1 MIHVVFQQADI
12 EVLQKAIEM
21 DETLPGDIVEIKD
34 DYAVGPLANLDAAE
48 GWQERTNWWMSLI
61 DNTPYKE
68 TTGMIDDRLAVHHLK
83 QKLDEGSDEV
93 WLWMGQNQHDV
104 CGYYWL
110 MSQLKD
116 YQGRI
121 FVLYLNNL
129 PFLNEKGGL
138 FYPAAIHEILP
149 KEILKAK
156 KLARPITLS
165 EFEVDPDEWK
175 KLSNENAMVRILEGG
190 KKIVSREETFY
201 DKELLSYISGEWQ
214 KVHKVFTSLFSKMKV
229 RTGDV
234 FLSWRMKRLA
244 EEGKLEIQ
252 GDWTK
257 TAWKEVQVKLAGV
270 TPSASVAEENAAAEI
285 AR

>member
-1 MIHVVFQQADI
+1 MIHIVFQQADI
-12 EVLQKAIEM
+12 EVLNKAIEM
-21 DETLPGDIVEIKD
+21 DEALAGEIVQVKD
-34 DYAVGPLANLDAAE
+34 DYAVGPLANLQTPE

-61 DNTPYKE
+61 ENTPYKE
-68 TTGMIDDRLAVHHLK
+68 SVGMIDDRLAVHQLK
-83 QKLDEGSDEV
+83 KKLEEGTDDV

-129 PFLNEKGGL
+129 PFLNEKGSL

-190 KKIVSREETFY
+190 KKIVSKEETFY
-201 DKELLSYISGEWQ
+201 DKELLSYITGEWQ
-214 KVHKVFTSLFSKMKV
+214 KVHKVFTMLFSKMKV

-257 TAWKEVQVKLAGV
+257 AAWKEVQVKLAGV
-270 TPSASVAEENAAAEI
+270 EPSPVAEANAAAE
-285 AR
+285 AAQ

>member
-1 MIHVVFQQADI
+1 MIHIVFQQADV

-21 DETLPGDIVEIKD
+21 DESLAGEILEIKD
-34 DYAVGPLANLDAAE
+34 DYAVGPLANLNTPE
-48 GWQERTNWWMSLI
+48 GWQERRDWWKSLLEFS
-61 DNTPYKE
+61 PYIE
-68 TTGMIDDRLAVHHLK
+68 QLDMVDDKLTLHQLK
-83 QKLDEGSDEV
+83 QKLDESGEDV

-129 PFLNEKGGL
+129 PFLNEKGSL
-138 FYPAAIHEILP
+138 FYPTAIHEILP

-175 KLSNENAMVRILEGG
+175 KLANENAMVRILEGG
-190 KKIVSREETFY
+190 KKIVSKEENYF
-201 DKELLSYISGEWQ
+201 DKELLGYINGEWQ
-214 KVHKVFTSLFSKMKV
+214 KVHKVFSTLFSKMKV

-234 FLSWRMKRLA
+234 FLAWRMRKLA

-257 TAWKEVQVKLAGV
+257 AVWKEVQVKLAGV
-270 TPSASVAEENAAAEI
+270 NAPVEQNMIEEVKE
-285 AR
+285 

>member
-1 MIHVVFQQADI
+1 MIHIIFQQADR
-12 EVLQKAIEM
+12 EVLNKAIEM
-21 DETLPGDIVEIKD
+21 DESLQGEIIEIKD
-34 DYAVGPLANLDAAE
+34 DYAVGPLGNLNTTE
-48 GWQERTNWWMSLI
+48 GWQERRDWWKSLLEFS
-61 DNTPYKE
+61 PYME
-68 TTGMIDDRLAVHHLK
+68 QLDMVDDKLAVHQLK
-83 QKLDEGSDEV
+83 QKLDDTTEDV

-129 PFLNEKGGL
+129 PFLNEKGSL
-138 FYPAAIHEILP
+138 YYPTAIHEILP

-175 KLSNENAMVRILEGG
+175 KLCNENAMVRILEGG
-190 KKIVSREETFY
+190 KKIVSKEETFF
-201 DKELLSYISGEWQ
+201 DKELLNYITGDWQ
-214 KVHKVFTSLFSKMKV
+214 KVQKVFTSLFNKMKV

-234 FLSWRMKRLA
+234 FLAWRMRKLV
-244 EEGKLEIQ
+244 EEGKLEVQ

-257 TAWKEVQVKLAGV
+257 SIWKEVQVKLAGV
-270 TPSASVAEENAAAEI
+270 PSAVEQNLVEEVKE
-285 AR
+285 

>member
-1 MIHVVFQQADI
+1 MIHVIFQQADR
-12 EVLQKAIEM
+12 EVLNKAIEM
-21 DETLPGDIVEIKD
+21 DETLQGEIIEIKD
-34 DYAVGPLANLDAAE
+34 DYAVGPLGNVNTPE
-48 GWQERTNWWMSLI
+48 GWQERRDWWKSLLEHS
-61 DNTPYKE
+61 PYME
-68 TTGMIDDRLAVHHLK
+68 QLDMVDDKLTVHQLK
-83 QKLDEGSDEV
+83 QQLGESEEDV

-116 YQGRI
+116 YQSRVH
-121 FVLYLNNL
+121 VLYLNNL
-129 PFLNEKGGL
+129 PFLNEKGSL
-138 FYPAAIHEILP
+138 FYPTAIHEILP

-175 KLSNENAMVRILEGG
+175 KLCNENAMVRILEGG
-190 KKIVSREETFY
+190 KKIVSKEETFF
-201 DKELLSYISGEWQ
+201 DKELLNYITGEWQ
-214 KVHKVFTSLFSKMKV
+214 KVQKVFTTVFNKMKV

-234 FLSWRMKRLA
+234 FLAWRMRKLA

-257 TAWKEVQVKLAGV
+257 SVWKEVQVKLAGV
-270 TPSASVAEENAAAEI
+270 ASSAPETNVVEVI
-285 AR
+285 KD

>member
-12 EVLQKAIEM
+12 EVLTKAIEL
-21 DETLPGDIVEIKD
+21 DESLTGDIVEIKD
-34 DYAVGPLANLDAAE
+34 DYAVGPLGNLNSPE
-48 GWQERTNWWMSLI
+48 GWQERRDWWKSLLELS
-61 DNTPYKE
+61 PYME
-68 TTGMIDDRLAVHHLK
+68 QLDMVDDKMALHNLK
-83 QKLDEGSDEV
+83 QKLGEGSEDV

-129 PFLNEKGGL
+129 PFLNEKGSL
-138 FYPAAIHEILP
+138 YYPTAIHEILP

-175 KLSNENAMVRILEGG
+175 KLCNENAFVRILEGG
-190 KKIVSREETFY
+190 KKIVSKEEKFY
-201 DKELLSYISGEWQ
+201 DKEVLSAITGDWQ
-214 KVHKVFTSLFSKMKV
+214 KLNKVFMNMFGKMKIK
-229 RTGDV
+229 TGDV
-234 FLSWRMKRLA
+234 FLAWRMRKLG
-244 EEGKLEIQ
+244 EEGKIELQ

-257 TAWKEVQVKLAGV
+257 SVWKEVQVKLAGV
-270 TPSASVAEENAAAEI
+270 ATAPTEQNVIEEVKE
-285 AR
+285 

>member
-21 DETLPGDIVEIKD
+21 DESLAGDIVEIKD
-34 DYAVGPLANLDAAE
+34 DYAVGPLQNLNTPE

-83 QKLDEGSDEV
+83 QKLDESSEEV

-110 MSQLKD
+110 TSQLKD

-121 FVLYLNNL
+121 YVLYLNNL
-129 PFLNEKGGL
+129 PFLNEKGSL
-138 FYPAAIHEILP
+138 FYPTAIHEILP

-175 KLSNENAMVRILEGG
+175 KLSGENAMVRILEGG
-190 KKIVSREETFY
+190 KKIVSKEETFF
-201 DKELLSYISGEWQ
+201 DKELLGHITGEWQ
-214 KVHKVFTSLFSKMKV
+214 KVHKVFSNLFSKMKV

-234 FLSWRMKRLA
+234 FLSWRMKKMS

-257 TAWKEVQVKLAGV
+257 AAWKEVHVRLAGV
-270 TPSASVAEENAAAEI
+270 VASAELNVATEEIKE
-285 AR
+285 

>member
-1 MIHVVFQQADI
+1 MIHIVFQQADI
-12 EVLQKAIEM
+12 DVLNKAIEM
-21 DETLPGDIVEIKD
+21 DETLAGEIIHVKD
-34 DYAVGPLANLDAAE
+34 DYAVGPLADLNTPE
-48 GWQERTNWWMSLI
+48 GWQERRDWWKSLLELSPHMEQL
-61 DNTPYKE
+61 DMVDDKLTVHQLKE
-68 TTGMIDDRLAVHHLK
+68 
-83 QKLDEGSDEV
+83 KLGETSEDV

-116 YQGRI
+116 HQGRI

-129 PFLNEKGGL
+129 PFLNEKGSL
-138 FYPAAIHEILP
+138 YYPTAIHEILP
-149 KEILKAK
+149 KEIIKAK

-175 KLSNENAMVRILEGG
+175 KLCNENAMVRILEGG
-190 KKIVSREETFY
+190 KKIVSKEENYY
-201 DKELLSYISGEWQ
+201 DKELLGFITGEWQ
-214 KVHKVFTSLFSKMKV
+214 KVQKVFTTAFSKMKV

-234 FLSWRMKRLA
+234 FLAWRMRKLA

-257 TAWKEVQVKLAGV
+257 SAWKEVQVKLAGV
-270 TPSASVAEENAAAEI
+270 STPVEENVAAEVKE
-285 AR
+285 

>member
-21 DETLPGDIVEIKD
+21 DESLAGDIVEIKD
-34 DYAVGPLANLDAAE
+34 DYAVGPLVNLDKAE
-48 GWQERTNWWMSLI
+48 GWQERTNWWMSLL

-68 TTGMIDDRLAVHHLK
+68 TSSMIDDRLAVHHLK

-116 YQGRI
+116 YQGRV

-129 PFLNEKGGL
+129 PFLNEKGNL

-190 KKIVSREETFY
+190 KKIAGKEETFY
-201 DKELLSYISGEWQ
+201 DKELLSYINGEWQ

-257 TAWKEVQVKLAGV
+257 AAWKEVQVKLAGV
-270 TPSASVAEENAAAEI
+270 PSENKETEI
-285 AR
+285 TETVNA

>member
-1 MIHVVFQQADI
+1 MIHIVFQQADV

-21 DETLPGDIVEIKD
+21 DESLAGEILEIKD
-34 DYAVGPLANLDAAE
+34 DYAVGPLANLNTAE
-48 GWQERTNWWMSLI
+48 GWQERRDWWKSLLEFS
-61 DNTPYKE
+61 PYIE
-68 TTGMIDDRLAVHHLK
+68 QLDMVDDKLTLHQLTK
-83 QKLDEGSDEV
+83 KLDESGEDV

-129 PFLNEKGGL
+129 PFLNEKGSL
-138 FYPAAIHEILP
+138 FYPTAIHEILP

-175 KLSNENAMVRILEGG
+175 KLANENAMVRILEGG
-190 KKIVSREETFY
+190 KKIVSKEEDYF
-201 DKELLSYISGEWQ
+201 DKELLGYINGEWQ
-214 KVHKVFTSLFSKMKV
+214 KVHKVFSTLFSKMKV

-234 FLSWRMKRLA
+234 FLAWRMRKLA

-257 TAWKEVQVKLAGV
+257 AVWKEVQVKLAGI
-270 TPSASVAEENAAAEI
+270 TAPIEQNEI
-285 AR
+285 EAVKE